1 MKFFRFAAGII
12 LCACAAVTAFVGA
25 DKISE
30 KKDFVRPAEY
40 RGVITLWQ
48 IDCFEGGVGSRK
60 KFLLDAARGFE
71 KENQGVLIMAVSH
84 TVESAAKSVENG
96 ITPDLISYGC
106 GTEIKNARELRKK
119 TFAAGG
125 VIGEK
130 TYAVPWCRGGY
141 CLITNPKIKVAEDK
155 INSLLVSQGEFT
167 QPLAAFAME
176 GLVANGFEVM
186 PPMNA
191 YVKFTEGKTPFFLG
205 TQRDVNRLI
214 NRGMEFTVRPLT
226 AYNDLY
232 QYISL
237 VSEDAAKSVYAE
249 RFIDY
254 LLSDGVQKKLNKIG
268 MFSARL
274 KTEFEGESLNA
285 MQKAE
290 GFQTVSAFLSQEELK
305 EMQSLSFSAAQ
316 GNAAALTKIK
326 KLLV

>member
-1 MKFFRFAAGII
+1 M
-12 LCACAAVTAFVGA
+12 
-25 DKISE
+25 
-30 KKDFVRPAEY
+30 
-40 RGVITLWQ
+40 
-48 IDCFEGGVGSRK
+48 
-60 KFLLDAARGFE
+60 
-71 KENQGVLIMAVSH
+71 
-84 TVESAAKSVENG
+84 
-96 ITPDLISYGC
+96 
-106 GTEIKNARELRKK
+106 
-119 TFAAGG
+119 
-125 VIGEK
+125 
-130 TYAVPWCRGGY
+130 PWCRGGY

-176 GLVANGFEVM
+176 GLIANDFEVM

-305 EMQSLSFSAAQ
+305 EMQSLSLSAAQ
-316 GNAAALTKIK
+316 GNADALTKIK